1 MTMAEIVKQ
10 VSFML
15 GLPAN
20 DNVEGLDFRKA
31 VLIAFRELKRYM
43 KTPVE
48 KTVPF
53 STRVDLKAV
62 GIETTNVLYV
72 QAAYPRVGLTMSSI
86 DSGNV
91 FQVAAAVNVYSQIGN
106 TSSLNIDPIVTEMAM
121 AQVRN
126 TLGTDFQ
133 WKYDPDNQV
142 VYVAH
147 RDPRPGAL
155 TIRYVPDYK
164 DVSEI
169 VNETWINYLIRMS
182 EANAKI
188 ALGRSRSKYTVE
200 GSNVGL
206 DGDTLLNEA
215 NEELKTIREE
225 LETRKNKLVV
235 LN

>member
-1 MTMAEIVKQ
+1 MRMEEIVDQ

-20 DNVEGLDFRKA
+20 DNTEGLQIEKA
-31 VLIAFRELKRYM
+31 VEIAFRELKRYM

-53 STRVDLKAV
+53 STRIDLLSV
-62 GIETTNVLYV
+62 GIVTTKVLYV
-72 QAAYPRVGLTMSSI
+72 QAAYPRIGLTMSSI

-91 FQVAAAVNVYSQIGN
+91 FQVAASVNTYSQIGN
-106 TSSLNIDPIVTEMAM
+106 TSSINIDPIMTEMAM

-142 VYVAH
+142 IYCAH
-147 RDPRPGAL
+147 RDPRPAVV
-155 TIRYVPDYK
+155 TVRYVPDYQ

-169 VNETWINYLIRMS
+169 VDETWINYLIRMS
-182 EANAKI
+182 EANMKK
-188 ALGRSRSKYTVE
+188 ALGRTRSKYRVE
-200 GSNVGL
+200 GSNVSL
-206 DGDTLLNEA
+206 DGEALLSEA
-215 NEELKTIREE
+215 NAE
-225 LETRKNKLVV
+225 LEAIRAELEARKNKLVV